1 MGSEMCIRDR
11 DFSGVKE
18 KFPEESNVAS
28 ATLTKLPLLKLRS
41 TTELPGLAPWISPVM
56 VPEVPERDDE
66 SQPIQALAAAQQ
78 VAAKMK
84 REKAWVMSR
93 R

>member
-1 MGSEMCIRDR
+1 M
-11 DFSGVKE
+11 
-18 KFPEESNVAS
+18 
-28 ATLTKLPLLKLRS
+28 
-41 TTELPGLAPWISPVM
+41 M
-56 VPEVPERDDE
+56 VPEGPEADGE

-78 VAAKMK
+78 VAANMK